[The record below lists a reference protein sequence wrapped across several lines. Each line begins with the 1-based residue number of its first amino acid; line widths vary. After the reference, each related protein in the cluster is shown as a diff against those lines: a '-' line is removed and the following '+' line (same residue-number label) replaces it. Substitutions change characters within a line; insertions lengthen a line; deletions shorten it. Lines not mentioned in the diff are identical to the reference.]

1 MTQGWLTTPML
12 GGSDDQP
19 PSKSTRLRS
28 VTYLEIALRKD
39 KLLSIEQVHKVVLKG
54 P

>member
-12 GGSDDQP
+12 GVLDDQP
-19 PSKSTRLRS
+19 PYKSTRLRS
-28 VTYLEIALRKD
+28 VTYSEIALRQD
-39 KLLSIEQVHKVVLKG
+39 KILSKERVRKLVLMG

>member
-1 MTQGWLTTPML
+1 MPQGWLTTPML
-12 GGSDDQP
+12 GVSDDQP

-28 VTYLEIALRKD
+28 VTCSEIALRVC
-39 KLLSIEQVHKVVLKG
+39 KLVLMG